1 MTLARFFPRW
11 LLPVCVAGLLS
22 SCATERAQR
31 IAAHAERFAQLTED
45 AQRHVRNGDV
55 DLGWDAETVF
65 MALGKPTRVLKVAE
79 PEGAERWAYRNY
91 VYGTGSAAAVT
102 MAAPGGFA
110 DPSRSA
116 GPGGGRGSSVP
127 SRAPNTTP
135 GVTLDTSASGVGTLY
150 LDFVEGRVVRIRVDP
165 Y

>member
-1 MTLARFFPRW
+1 MSLARSSLRV
-11 LLPVCVAGLLS
+11 LLPLGAACLLGA
-22 SCATERAQR
+22 CATERAQR

-55 DLGWDAETVF
+55 DFGWDGETVF
-65 MALGKPTRVLKVAE
+65 MAIGKPTRVIPLAE

-116 GPGGGRGSSVP
+116 GPGTGRGSSVP

>member
-1 MTLARFFPRW
+1 MSLARFFPRW
-11 LLPVCVAGLLS
+11 LPPLGVAVLLS
-22 SCATERAQR
+22 ACATERAQR

-45 AQRHVRNGDV
+45 AQRHVQAGDV

-65 MALGKPTRVLKVAE
+65 MAIGKPTRVIKLAE

-91 VYGTGSAAAVT
+91 VYGAGSAAAVT

-116 GPGGGRGSSVP
+116 GPGGGRSSSVP
-127 SRAPNTTP
+127 SRVPNTTP
-135 GVTLDTSASGVGTLY
+135 GVTLDTSAGGVGTLY
-150 LDFVEGRVVRIRVDP
+150 VDFAGGRVVRIRVDP